1 MYRKK
6 AKRDLSTI
14 FLASQGPYLNQK
26 FGLNKYKKAR
36 KEYQQSQLRIMVF
49 SPNECFLVSRSH
61 RGQLFVNGDVIV
73 PINQIISPNPK
84 QVSEKPETLLTL
96 NQATINE

>member
-14 FLASQGPYLNQK
+14 FLASQGTYLNQK
-26 FGLNKYKKAR
+26 FGLDKYKKAR
-36 KEYQQSQLRIMVF
+36 KEYQQSPLHSVEDT
-49 SPNECFLVSRSH
+49 NECFLVSRSH

-84 QVSEKPETLLTL
+84 QVSEKPETLITL
-96 NQATINE
+96 NQPTINE